1 MEKIKKK
8 IDIKRITSALL
19 GFPLV
24 VLVLTLGNKY
34 VVDVFLAIIAAIAMQ
49 EYLNAISKDSKPIRW
64 IGYISCIL
72 IALIHIGPE
81 KLDSLVIENFNM
93 LIIPILLLILFTTII
108 VTDMK
113 INFKDISYTLF
124 GIIYVIT
131 CISFI
136 AQIRGMEN
144 GRYLVWFAII
154 AAWGTDTFAYIIGK
168 RFGKHK
174 FSEVSPKK
182 SIEGCIAGI
191 VGAVIIALIYTYAIN
206 MVNEFNYSYL
216 YVTIFTIILSIIGQ
230 IGDFAAS
237 SIKRYVD
244 VKDYSNLIP
253 GHGGML
259 DRIDSLM
266 FLAPFAYVFLSM
278 ILLEVKL
285 INFIVNALKI
295 IFLLGFLI
303 FIHEGGHFCVAKL
316 CKIKVK
322 EFAIGFGKII
332 WQKQGKETKY
342 TLRLIPLGGF
352 CSMEGEDEESDDD
365 RAFSKASVWKRMA
378 IVFAGQVVNIVFG
391 LLVYYILVAS
401 IGIQFANPIDDT
413 ISNRIIYS
421 GKATWEFIVS
431 IFDSVNTLFTGGTS
445 VDQMVGIV
453 GISEIVVKTS
463 GIANYI
469 NLMALI
475 SISLGITNLLPIP
488 ALDGGKILI
497 LIIEVIRRKQ
507 MKVETEAKIQMIGFS
522 ILLALS
528 LIVTYNDIIRIL

>member
-34 VVDVFLAIIAAIAMQ
+34 IVDVFLAIIAAIAMQ

-72 IALIHIGPE
+72 ITLIHIGPE
-81 KLDSLVIENFNM
+81 KLDSLVIEKFNM

-174 FSEVSPKK
+174 FSKVSPKK

-191 VGAVIIALIYTYAIN
+191 LGAVIIALIYTVAIN
-206 MVNEFNYSYL
+206 SIFEVQYSY
-216 YVTIFTIILSIIGQ
+216 VFIGIITAILSIAGQ
-230 IGDFAAS
+230 LGDFAAS

-244 VKDYSNLIP
+244 IKDYSNLIP

-266 FLAPFAYVFLSM
+266 FLAPFAYVFLTM
-278 ILLEVKL
+278 I
-285 INFIVNALKI
+285 
-295 IFLLGFLI
+295 
-303 FIHEGGHFCVAKL
+303 
-316 CKIKVK
+316 
-322 EFAIGFGKII
+322 
-332 WQKQGKETKY
+332 
-342 TLRLIPLGGF
+342 
-352 CSMEGEDEESDDD
+352 
-365 RAFSKASVWKRMA
+365 
-378 IVFAGQVVNIVFG
+378 
-391 LLVYYILVAS
+391 
-401 IGIQFANPIDDT
+401 
-413 ISNRIIYS
+413 
-421 GKATWEFIVS
+421 
-431 IFDSVNTLFTGGTS
+431 
-445 VDQMVGIV
+445 
-453 GISEIVVKTS
+453 
-463 GIANYI
+463 
-469 NLMALI
+469 
-475 SISLGITNLLPIP
+475 
-488 ALDGGKILI
+488 
-497 LIIEVIRRKQ
+497 
-507 MKVETEAKIQMIGFS
+507 
-522 ILLALS
+522 
-528 LIVTYNDIIRIL
+528 